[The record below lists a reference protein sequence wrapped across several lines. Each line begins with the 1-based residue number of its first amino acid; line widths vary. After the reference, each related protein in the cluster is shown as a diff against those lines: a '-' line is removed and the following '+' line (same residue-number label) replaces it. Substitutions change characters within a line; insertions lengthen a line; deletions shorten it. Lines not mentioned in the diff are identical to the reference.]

1 MGRTVVSGKQ
11 KYRGLIALPF
21 VDGVSNELERV
32 LRKTRI
38 ATAPKPHV
46 PLWRLLV
53 YPKDKLEPG
62 LDVYT
67 IGCSSCEKTRRIWGR
82 RRGS

>member
-1 MGRTVVSGKQ
+1 MIV
-11 KYRGLIALPF
+11 LPF

-32 LRKTRI
+32 LRKRRI
-38 ATAPKPHV
+38 ATALKPHIT
-46 PLWRLLV
+46 LRWLLV

-67 IGCSSCEKTRRIWGR
+67 IGCSSCEKTRCI
-82 RRGS
+82 